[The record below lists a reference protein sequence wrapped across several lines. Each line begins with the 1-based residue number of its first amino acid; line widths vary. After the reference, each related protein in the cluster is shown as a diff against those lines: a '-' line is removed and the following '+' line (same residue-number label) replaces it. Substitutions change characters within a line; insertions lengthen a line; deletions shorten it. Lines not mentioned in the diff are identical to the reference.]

1 MILWLLAYCFLYLG
15 FSVLSF
21 TNEHMYMNS
30 VIKKLNALDRSVM
43 KQQRQGGLVAVA
55 GRAQF
60 CSTPCVGG
68 GVNWRG
74 GRKKKGEWRELPQR
88 SPRYE
93 IGLSSSR
100 SPFLLKKKITKVS
113 QVGQESRKH
122 GHSWSGRPEKSSQ
135 RLSAGGAVEI
145 VTACTVLLPPC
156 ARACVCLQVFERVPQ
171 TRGRRRI
178 KPRKEGWWTIQAVVR
193 HKWWVVVP
201 AWRPSSLVWP
211 VTSCNILRKTQL
223 DRLLFTPDSS

>member
-21 TNEHMYMNS
+21 TNERMYMNS

-43 KQQRQGGLVAVA
+43 KQQRQGDLLRWLGGPNSVV
-55 GRAQF
+55 RH
-60 CSTPCVGG
+60 VWGG